1 MKKIEAVIRREKFE
15 EVDEALKKIGVGGL
29 TLEEVKGRG
38 RTRVITT
45 VHMRGT
51 WTQEDEYIR
60 HTKLEIIAKDDQVSK
75 VVDTILGSATTG
87 SPGDGKIF
95 VSNVEQFV
103 DIGSKQG
110 GDKAVDIEAS
120 PPVKERA
127 ASSKRDQ

>member
-15 EVDEALKKIGVGGL
+15 AVDEALKKIGVGGL

-38 RTRVITT
+38 RTRVVTT

-60 HTKLEIIAKDDQVSK
+60 HIKLEIISKDDQVSK
-75 VVDTILGSATTG
+75 VVESILKSATTG

-95 VSNVEQFV
+95 VTAVEQFL
-103 DIGSKQG
+103 DIGSNQA
-110 GDKAVDIEAS
+110 GDSAVDIETS
-120 PPVKERA
+120 PPVKERG
-127 ASSKRDQ
+127 

>member
-15 EVDEALKKIGVGGL
+15 AVDEALKSIGVGGL

-60 HTKLEIIAKDDQVSK
+60 HTKLEIISKDDQ
-75 VVDTILGSATTG
+75 G
-87 SPGDGKIF
+87 
-95 VSNVEQFV
+95 EQ
-103 DIGSKQG
+103 G
-110 GDKAVDIEAS
+110 
-120 PPVKERA
+120 R
-127 ASSKRDQ
+127 

>member
-1 MKKIEAVIRREKFE
+1 MKKIEAIIRREKFE
-15 EVDEALKKIGVGGL
+15 AVDEALKNIGVGGL

-60 HTKLEIIAKDDQVSK
+60 HTKLEIISKDDQVTK
-75 VVDTILGSATTG
+75 VVNTILSSATTG
-87 SPGDGKIF
+87 ASGDGKIF
-95 VSNVEQFV
+95 VTNVEQFW
-103 DIGSKQG
+103 DIGTKQTG
-110 GDKAVDIEAS
+110 AEVADIEAN

-127 ASSKRDQ
+127 ASNRKN

>member
-15 EVDEALKKIGVGGL
+15 IVDEALKKIGVGGL
-29 TLEEVKGRG
+29 TMEEVKGRG

-75 VVDTILGSATTG
+75 VVESILSSATTG

-95 VSNVEQFV
+95 VTPVDQIY
-103 DIGSKQG
+103 DIGSKQSG
-110 GDKAVDIEAS
+110 ERAVDIEAN
-120 PPVKERA
+120 PPVKQRG
-127 ASSKRDQ
+127 SSK

>member
-15 EVDEALKKIGVGGL
+15 DVDEALKKIGVGGL

-87 SPGDGKIF
+87 SSGDGKIF

-110 GDKAVDIEAS
+110 GDRAVDIEAS
-120 PPVKERA
+120 PPVTEQAPR
-127 ASSKRDQ
+127 SKKA

>member
-15 EVDEALKKIGVGGL
+15 AVDDALKKIGVGGL

-38 RTRVITT
+38 RTRVVTT

-60 HTKLEIIAKDDQVSK
+60 HIKLEIIAKDDQVSK
-75 VVDTILGSATTG
+75 VVDSILKSATTG

-95 VSNVEQFV
+95 VTSVEQTY
-103 DIGSKQG
+103 DIGSSQS
-110 GDKAVDIEAS
+110 GDRAVDIEAN
-120 PPVKERA
+120 PPVKERVRQNGRA
-127 ASSKRDQ
+127 